1 MPSPTPH
8 RNHRQGALG
17 RLADAMFVHRRKVVV
32 AWIAV
37 LALSIVGGTALKGT
51 FTADYNT
58 PGSGS
63 ADATERLDEKV
74 AGRSGDAVDIVWK
87 ASGGATSPRAADRID
102 RLLDEAGKVEGVV
115 PGTTT
120 ETAEVSRDGRTAVAR
135 LQLDR
140 PAGEV
145 KAASGERIAELLEE
159 ADGRGLDVAAN
170 STIAGLE
177 KEAGMSAELLGI
189 AVAAVVLLA
198 TFGTVVAAGLPL
210 LLALFGVGIAVMLG
224 LALAAVVDT
233 PDWAVQVSIMIGLG
247 VGIDYAL
254 LVLTRYRT
262 ATRAGRSPREA
273 NVEAMATAGHSALVA
288 GATVVIALMGLF
300 LMRLSYLN
308 GVALAASLT
317 VLTVMAA
324 TATLL
329 PALIG
334 LTHRRIDR
342 LQIGRLG
349 RPPADPDRTA
359 MARWAGVIDRRPV
372 IGVVASLVLLAV
384 LASPLTGIRFGF
396 PDAGNDAKDTTTR
409 QAYDMVAEGFGPGAN
424 GPLIA
429 VATTGGAG
437 DRTAVEQLRGT
448 IAAERGVVAVT
459 PPQFN
464 EAADTALLAI
474 TPTEGPASSS
484 TTDLV
489 ERLRDGPLASAGVP
503 VSLGGQTASFVDQ
516 ATTTAN
522 RLPLFIGAVVAL
534 AFVLLV
540 GAFRAPVIALK
551 AGVLT
556 VLSITASYGVV
567 ALVAEGGW
575 AGQLVGIDS
584 DVPVPPFIPVM
595 MFAVLFGLS
604 MDYEVFLVSRI
615 REERER
621 LGDARG
627 AVRAGLARTSKV
639 ITAAALIM
647 ISVFGAFALSPDL
660 ILKLIGVGLAAA
672 IFVDVVLVRMVFLP
686 AVMRLLGERA
696 WWTPRGAKRTATNR
710 PAVAGQEAGPTS

>member
-1 MPSPTPH
+1 MSSPAQHQDHHP
-8 RNHRQGALG
+8 GALG
-17 RLADAMFVHRRKVVV
+17 RLADVMFVHRRRVVV

-37 LALSIVGGTALKGT
+37 LVLSAAGGTALKGT

-58 PGSGS
+58 PGTGS
-63 ADATERLDEKV
+63 ADAAERLEEKF
-74 AGRSGDAVDIVWK
+74 AGRSGDAVDIVWRS
-87 ASGGATSPRAADRID
+87 AAGAQSPAVVERID
-102 RLLDEAGKVEGVV
+102 RLLAEAGDVEGVV
-115 PGTTT
+115 PGTTVDA
-120 ETAEVSRDGRTAVAR
+120 AEVSRDGRTAIAR
-135 LQLDR
+135 LPLDR

-145 KAASGERIAELLEE
+145 KAATGEHIAELLED
-159 ADGRGLDVAAN
+159 ADGRGLEVAAN

-177 KEAGMSAELLGI
+177 REAGMSAELLGV

-198 TFGTVVAAGLPL
+198 TFGSVVAAGLPL
-210 LLALFGVGIAVMLG
+210 LLALFGVAIAVMLG
-224 LALAAVVDT
+224 LVLAAVVDT

-254 LVLTRYRT
+254 LVLTRYRA
-262 ATRAGRSPREA
+262 ATRAGHSPREA

-288 GATVVIALMGLF
+288 GGTVVIALMGLF

-334 LTHRRIDR
+334 MAHRRIDR

-349 RPPADPDRTA
+349 RQPADPDRSA
-359 MARWAGVIDRRPV
+359 VARWARVVDRRPV
-372 IGVVASLVLLAV
+372 LGVVASLALLAV

-409 QAYDMVAEGFGPGAN
+409 QAYDMVAEGFGAGAN

-429 VATTGGAG
+429 VVATERAG
-437 DRTAVEQLRGT
+437 DRAGVEQLRS
-448 IAAERGVVAVT
+448 AVAQERDVVAVS

-464 EAADTALLAI
+464 EAGDTAMLAI
-474 TPTEGPASSS
+474 TPTDGPASSS

-503 VSLGGQTASFVDQ
+503 VSLGGQTAGFVDQ
-516 ATTTAN
+516 AATTAD
-522 RLPLFIGAVVAL
+522 RLPVFIGAVVLL

-551 AGVLT
+551 AAVLT
-556 VLSITASYGVV
+556 VLSIAASYGVV
-567 ALVAEGGW
+567 ALVAEGG
-575 AGQLVGIDS
+575 AVGQRVGIDS

-595 MFAVLFGLS
+595 MFAVMFGLA

-615 REERER
+615 KEERAR
-621 LGDARG
+621 LGDARS
-627 AVRAGLARTSKV
+627 AVRVGLAHTSKV

-672 IFVDVVLVRMVFLP
+672 IFIDAVLVRMVLLP

-696 WWTPRGAKRTATNR
+696 WWTPGPRPVAK
-710 PAVAGQEAGPTS
+710 PAVADASGSDR

>member
-1 MPSPTPH
+1 MSSPAPH
-8 RNHRQGALG
+8 RGHRPGALG
-17 RLADAMFVHRRKVVV
+17 RLADVMFVHRRRVVV
-32 AWIAV
+32 AWIAALV
-37 LALSIVGGTALKGT
+37 LSAVGGTALKGT

-58 PGSGS
+58 PDTGS
-63 ADATERLDEKV
+63 ADAAERLEERF
-74 AGRSGDAVDIVWK
+74 AGRSGDAVDIVWRS
-87 ASGGATSPRAADRID
+87 AAGAQSPAVAERID
-102 RLLDEAGKVEGVV
+102 RLLAEAGDVEGVV
-115 PGTTT
+115 PGTTV
-120 ETAEVSRDGRTAVAR
+120 ETAEVSRDGRTAIAR
-135 LQLDR
+135 LPLDR

-145 KAASGERIAELLEE
+145 KAATGERIAELLEE
-159 ADGRGLDVAAN
+159 TDGRGLEVAAN

-177 KEAGMSAELLGI
+177 QQAGMSAELLGV

-210 LLALFGVGIAVMLG
+210 LLALFGVAIAVMLG
-224 LALAAVVDT
+224 LVLAAVVDT
-233 PDWAVQVSIMIGLG
+233 PDWAVQVSIMIGVG

-254 LVLTRYRT
+254 LVLTRYRA

-273 NVEAMATAGHSALVA
+273 NVEAMVTAGHSALVA
-288 GATVVIALMGLF
+288 GGTVVIALMGLF

-334 LTHRRIDR
+334 VTHRRIDR

-359 MARWAGVIDRRPV
+359 VARWARVVDRRPV
-372 IGVVASLVLLAV
+372 LGVVASLALLAV

-409 QAYDMVAEGFGPGAN
+409 QAYDMVVKGFGAGAN

-429 VATTGGAG
+429 VVTTERAG
-437 DRTAVEQLRGT
+437 DRAAVEQLRG
-448 IAAERGVVAVT
+448 AVAQERGVVAAS

-464 EAADTALLAI
+464 DAGDTAMLAI
-474 TPTEGPASSS
+474 TPTDGPASSS

-489 ERLRDGPLASAGVP
+489 ERLRDGPLASAGLP
-503 VSLGGQTASFVDQ
+503 VSLGGRTASYVDQ

-522 RLPLFIGAVVAL
+522 RLPVFIGAVVLL

-551 AGVLT
+551 AAVLT
-556 VLSITASYGVV
+556 VLSIAASYGVV
-567 ALVAEGGW
+567 ALVAEGG
-575 AGQLVGIDS
+575 AVGQLVGIDS

-595 MFAVLFGLS
+595 MFAVMFGLA

-615 REERER
+615 KEERER
-621 LGDARG
+621 LADARS
-627 AVRAGLARTSKV
+627 AVRVGLAHTSKV
-639 ITAAALIM
+639 ISAAALIM

-672 IFVDVVLVRMVFLP
+672 IFIDAVLVRMLLLP

-696 WWTPRGAKRTATNR
+696 WWTPGRERRTTAKQ
-710 PAVAGQEAGPTS
+710 PVIVEAPLDRAS